1 MYLNDPGKVLGWIDT
16 IKDSAPLAVVMGG
29 SVNGLSF
36 VRSLGR
42 RRIPTL
48 LLDSDSLIGM
58 YTRYGKTLILPD
70 PEKNNDLWVNLL
82 LGIGKRLSRP
92 GVIFVTSDVHA
103 LFLARNE
110 DALLRYYRFLTPDI
124 ETQDKIVN
132 KRDQYTIAREA
143 GIPIPDTHFPES
155 PEDID
160 RIKDEIPY
168 PCILKSYKS
177 HLGRKK
183 IAKKVLVVETADDL
197 SRFFSE
203 YASDDVGFM
212 VQEIIPGGDDQLYG
226 YLAMWDSDSREFAW
240 LTKRKLRQSPPLYG
254 DGSLQ
259 ITVDAPEVRK
269 LSVELLSQF
278 NYRGFAGVEFKYD
291 DRDSTFKLMEI
302 NPRTVSGNQIAI
314 SSGIDFPWIG
324 YRYLTGELS
333 SPDELPRFEP
343 NVRYVNEEWDFK
355 AYLALRKTGQLSLT
369 RWLGSVRGA
378 KARAIFASDDP
389 MPFLAVASRIARAAL
404 KRVTG

>member
-1 MYLNDPGKVLGWIDT
+1 MYLNDPGKVLGWADT
-16 IKDSAPLAVVMGG
+16 IRDSAPPAVVMGG

-42 RRIPTL
+42 RGIPTL

-58 YTRYGKTLILPD
+58 YTRFGKALILPD
-70 PEKNNDLWVNLL
+70 PEKNNEVWMNLL
-82 LGIGKRLSRP
+82 LGIGKKLTRP

-110 DALLRYYRFLTPDI
+110 ESLSRYYRFLTPDI

-143 GIPIPDTHFPES
+143 GIPIPETYFPES

-177 HLGRKK
+177 HLGKKK
-183 IAKKVLVVETADDL
+183 IAKKVLVVESQSDL

-203 YASDDVGFM
+203 YATDEIGFM

-269 LSVELLSQF
+269 LSVELLERF
-278 NYRGFAGVEFKYD
+278 KYRGFAGVEFKYD
-291 DRDSTFKLMEI
+291 KRDSTFKLMEI

-314 SSGIDFPWIG
+314 SSGVDFPWIG
-324 YRYLTGELS
+324 YRYLTGKLS
-333 SPDELPRFEP
+333 GPDELTPFEP
-343 NVRYVNEEWDFK
+343 DVRYVNEEWDFK
-355 AYLALRKTGQLSLT
+355 AYLALRKTGQLSLAK
-369 RWLGSVRGA
+369 WLRSVKGA
-378 KARAIFASDDP
+378 KARAIFAADDP
-389 MPFLAVASRIARAAL
+389 MPFFAVASRMARAVL
-404 KRVTG
+404 RRVTG